1 MEDNAIHINPEDIEI
16 VGSSDYCDD
25 VYDCYEDIPEVA
37 DPLLKKA
44 KNGMKKIEK
53 ILYSTPAF
61 IMAIRAAVPE
71 ETFQAVLSRE
81 QKEQLAKGALKLM
94 TKKDGLLMANL
105 VDPNT
110 KKIVSTINLKS
121 VKMTPELSK
130 MMADYSTQMQM
141 AQIAEEIQYIQI
153 AVEEVRKGLEN
164 DRLAMAYSCKQKL
177 LQAMAIK
184 DKKLRTMALMSLVS
198 SAEDSRNL
206 LMLSQNVNVQLL
218 KDEPESVWGK
228 IMSGSKP
235 QKIEQRMEEIR
246 ESLCAVN
253 MVSFTEAMAY
263 QEMGETES
271 ARLSLQYYSDYV
283 QKTYLECPGFVE
295 RLDMLDSSTK
305 PYWSETI
312 PDITKK
318 IEALPC
324 NADKKQIEEID

>member
-1 MEDNAIHINPEDIEI
+1 MEDNVIRINLEDVEI
-16 VGSSDYCDD
+16 VDLADYRDD
-25 VYDCYEDIPEVA
+25 VYDCYDIVPEIA
-37 DPLLKKA
+37 NPLLKKA
-44 KNGMKKIEK
+44 KAGMKKIEK
-53 ILYSTPAF
+53 VLYCTPAF
-61 IMAIRAAVPE
+61 IMAIKALVPE
-71 ETFQAVLSRE
+71 ETFKAVLSNE
-81 QKEQLAKGALKLM
+81 QKEQLKKGALKLM
-94 TKKDGLLMANL
+94 TKKDGSLMANL
-105 VDPNT
+105 VDPKT
-110 KKIVSTINLKS
+110 KKIVSTIDLKS
-121 VKMTPELSK
+121 VKVTPELTK
-130 MMADYSTQMQM
+130 AMTDYSTQMQM
-141 AQIAEEIQYIQI
+141 AQIAEEIQYVQM

-184 DKKLRTMALMSLVS
+184 DKKLRTMALMNLVS

-228 IMSGSKP
+228 IMGGSTP

-253 MVSFTEAMAY
+253 MVSFAEAMAY

-283 QKTYLECPGFVE
+283 QKTYLELPGFVQ

-305 PYWSETI
+305 PYWSEII

-318 IEALPC
+318 IDALPYNRC
-324 NADKKQIEEID
+324 NEFIEEID

>member
-16 VGSSDYCDD
+16 VDSADYCDD
-25 VYDCYEDIPEVA
+25 VYDCYEIVPEVA
-37 DPLLKKA
+37 NPLLKRAKA
-44 KNGMKKIEK
+44 GMKKIEK
-53 ILYSTPAF
+53 ALYSTPAF
-61 IMAIRAAVPE
+61 IMAIRASVPK
-71 ETFQAVLSRE
+71 ETFQAVLSNK

-94 TKKDGLLMANL
+94 TKKDGSLMANL
-105 VDPNT
+105 VDPKT

-121 VKMTPELSK
+121 VKMAPELTK
-130 MMADYSTQMQM
+130 AMADYSTQMQM
-141 AQIAEEIQYIQI
+141 AQIAEEIQYVQI
-153 AVEEVRKGLEN
+153 AVEEVRKGQEN

-184 DKKLRTMALMSLVS
+184 DKKLRTMALMNLAS

-228 IMSGSKP
+228 IMSGSTP
-235 QKIEQRMEEIR
+235 QKIERRMEEIR

-253 MVSFTEAMAY
+253 MVSFAEAMAY

-271 ARLSLQYYSDYV
+271 ARLSLPYYSDYV
-283 QKTYLECPGFVE
+283 QKTYLELPGFVQ

-324 NADKKQIEEID
+324 NSDNELIEEID